1 MVLFLPLRAGEKIA
15 IGGFAEKTLKKEKGL
30 KFLFALR
37 IYCACKSNGA
47 WANCSEQVA
56 MQFRNRNF
64 SWNDFHRSFLSA
76 TNLVKCPLLRV
87 LISVEIHSM
96 KQLYLRPHYAD
107 VVELVDTLDLGSSAA
122 MCVGSSPSIR
132 T

>member
-1 MVLFLPLRAGEKIA
+1 
-15 IGGFAEKTLKKEKGL
+15 
-30 KFLFALR
+30 
-37 IYCACKSNGA
+37 
-47 WANCSEQVA
+47 
-56 MQFRNRNF
+56 
-64 SWNDFHRSFLSA
+64 
-76 TNLVKCPLLRV
+76 
-87 LISVEIHSM
+87 M